1 MAATIFG
8 FSANEMKPQPGLQI
22 SRSESGGFS
31 ATHEII
37 IKAEDFANL
46 APNFVRGTPLVE
58 IDPTI
63 PPPFDEFLAVDTIS
77 FTRTDGDLYVFNITA
92 TGAPAQF
99 EADELTPGVEPTYTL
114 TGQLQDVPFSM
125 HPKWKDL
132 GDGDKKLLGMLL
144 SELLTYDIAANIL
157 YLNNDANAEVAFI
170 DQLTAADAISFASL
184 IQQGQTTYQKS
195 SYTWNES
202 TEGADQLTTS
212 QIGSLGK
219 VSTPRGGPPQPSQQR
234 DWMLTSVSQSQSGEL
249 YRTTLEWTLS
259 EEDGWDDFL
268 YSDSP
273 PPP

>member
-46 APNFVRGTPLVE
+46 APNFVRGTPLVD

-63 PPPFDEFLAVDTIS
+63 PPPFDEFLTVDTIS

-99 EADELTPGVEPTYTL
+99 EADELTPGVEPTYAL
-114 TGQLQDVPFSM
+114 TGQLQDIPFSM
-125 HPKWKDL
+125 HPKWKAL
-132 GDGDKKLLGMLL
+132 GDGDKYLLGRLL
-144 SELLTYDIAANIL
+144 NNDLTYDIASQTL
-157 YLNNDANAEVAFI
+157 YYNEDSPREFYEQLSDPNAMEF
-170 DQLTAADAISFASL
+170 AAR
-184 IQQGQTTYQKS
+184 IQQGQSTYQKS
-195 SYTWNES
+195 GYTWNEA
-202 TEGADQLTTS
+202 TEGADQLTPQ
-212 QIGSLGK
+212 QINTLGK
-219 VSTPRGGPPQPSQQR
+219 ISTPRGNPPEATEDR
-234 DWMLTSVSQSQSGEL
+234 NWMLTSVSQSQSGEL

-259 EEDGWDDFL
+259 EEGGWDDFL
-268 YSDSP
+268 YD
-273 PPP
+273 

>member
-46 APNFVRGTPLVE
+46 APNFVRGTPLVD

-63 PPPFDEFLAVDTIS
+63 PPPFDEFLTIDTIS

-125 HPKWKDL
+125 HPKWAPITDA
-132 GDGDKKLLGMLL
+132 DKTLLGNLINGDL
-144 SELLTYDIAANIL
+144 WYDIANDVL
-157 YLNNDANAEVAFI
+157 YKTGVDESSVE
-170 DQLTAADAISFASL
+170 QLAGADAKSFASL
-184 IQQGQTTYQKS
+184 IQQGQSTYQKS
-195 SYTWNES
+195 GYTWNEA
-202 TEGADQLTTS
+202 TEGADQLTPQ
-212 QIGSLGK
+212 QINTLGK
-219 VSTPRGGPPQPSQQR
+219 ISTPRGNPPEATAGR

-259 EEDGWDDFL
+259 EEGGWDDFL
-268 YSDSP
+268 YD
-273 PPP
+273 

>member
-46 APNFVRGTPLVE
+46 APNFVRGTPLVD

-63 PPPFDEFLAVDTIS
+63 PPPFDEFLTVDTIS

-99 EADELTPGVEPTYTL
+99 EANELTPGVEPTYTL

-125 HPKWKDL
+125 HPKWKAL

-184 IQQGQTTYQKS
+184 IQQGQATYQKS
-195 SYTWNES
+195 SYTWNEA
-202 TEGADQLTTS
+202 TEGADQLTS
-212 QIGSLGK
+212 QQINTLGK
-219 VSTPRGGPPQPSQQR
+219 ISTPRGNPPEATAGR
-234 DWMLTSVSQSQSGEL
+234 DWMLTNVSQSQSGEL

-259 EEDGWDDFL
+259 EEGGWDDFL
-268 YSDSP
+268 YD
-273 PPP
+273 